1 MSLPPDDQL
10 ILAQVTAAS
19 EQAWFRAALLAVP
32 SPPCLCLPPGGRAEQ
47 GRQENMAQHSTVPP
61 GVSYSVPCGYFKY
74 FYLMFLKE
82 SKDSPFCGK

>member
-1 MSLPPDDQL
+1 MSLPPEDQL

-47 GRQENMAQHSTVPP
+47 GEAGEHGSAQYSSTW
-61 GVSYSVPCGYFKY
+61 C
-74 FYLMFLKE
+74 FL
-82 SKDSPFCGK
+82 FCALWVF